1 MNVRDIIEKIVDIQ
15 CNDEISFDLTSI
27 SPILD
32 EDAYGGF
39 SVVLVGHLENIRQ
52 QFTIDIA
59 TGDPITPTA
68 VTYKYKRLLEE
79 TTIDFK
85 AYNLE
90 TILAEKI
97 QTIFKRGLLNSRSK
111 DFYDVYIIK
120 KLRLSEL
127 NINNLKAAF
136 QNTCKYRETCF
147 SKNEAVK
154 LLESLSSN
162 EQFVLRWKNYVNKNS
177 FAKDIRFEDV
187 IKACKVITEFIF

>member
-97 QTIFKRGLLNSRSK
+97 QTIFKRGLLNSRAKIFMMFILSPK
-111 DFYDVYIIK
+111 TK
-120 KLRLSEL
+120 KSTMT
-127 NINNLKAAF
+127 I
-136 QNTCKYRETCF
+136 
-147 SKNEAVK
+147 
-154 LLESLSSN
+154 
-162 EQFVLRWKNYVNKNS
+162 
-177 FAKDIRFEDV
+177 
-187 IKACKVITEFIF
+187 

>member
-97 QTIFKRGLLNSRSK
+97 QTIFKRGLLNSSG
-111 DFYDVYIIK
+111 
-120 KLRLSEL
+120 
-127 NINNLKAAF
+127 
-136 QNTCKYRETCF
+136 Q
-147 SKNEAVK
+147 
-154 LLESLSSN
+154 
-162 EQFVLRWKNYVNKNS
+162 
-177 FAKDIRFEDV
+177 RFL
-187 IKACKVITEFIF
+187 